1 MYDRRLVIQKKKK
14 KKEGCCIAVGWERWR
29 EEISEEECE

>member
-1 MYDRRLVIQKKKK
+1 MIDVWSSKKKKKK